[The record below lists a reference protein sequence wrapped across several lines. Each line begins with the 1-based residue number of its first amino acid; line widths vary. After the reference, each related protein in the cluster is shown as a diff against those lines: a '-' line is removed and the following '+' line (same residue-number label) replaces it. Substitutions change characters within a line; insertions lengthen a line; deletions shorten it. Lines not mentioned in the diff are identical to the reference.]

1 MTPSQRARTWLHALP
16 SLQLHLDR
24 AFETHHVVEY
34 AHTLKSFF
42 RQLLKR
48 PTQEVQEVYFVR
60 VPIGEGESMTIRE
73 LIVDMPR
80 DGLFRAL
87 DLIIRFHGNLE
98 AAMRH
103 REEEESHTAS

>member
-1 MTPSQRARTWLHALP
+1 MTPAQQARTWLDSLS
-16 SLQLHLDR
+16 SLQHHLDR
-24 AFETHHVVEY
+24 AFASQDVVDY

-48 PTQEVQEVYFVR
+48 PTEDVQEVYFVN
-60 VPIGEGESMTIRE
+60 VPIGEGESMTIQE

-87 DLIIRFHGNLE
+87 DLIIRFNGNLD

-103 REEEESHTAS
+103 RESQSE